1 MKKKYVMR
9 IGLSLL
15 GICLSTVFMWI
26 MWRCLP
32 NFYLICLSTNI
43 ENVVQVEFEIDEGWK
58 LSVAGDNEMEPVK
71 FLIDDPD
78 TAKTFSEKMV
88 KWMQQ
93 TLPARDIWG
102 VSQTIALHIYERV
115 PYVVTYRNGQ
125 IQKGIVYIELPKYWL
140 IGEPTPLE
148 QALRDVLPY
157 RVSD

>member
-1 MKKKYVMR
+1 MR

-32 NFYLICLSTNI
+32 NFYLICLSANI
-43 ENVVQVEFEIDEGWK
+43 EN
-58 LSVAGDNEMEPVK
+58 VAGDNEMEPVK

-88 KWMQQ
+88 KWMQR

-102 VSQTIALHIYERV
+102 VPQTIALHIYERV
-115 PYVVTYRNGQ
+115 PYIVTYRNGQ

>member
-78 TAKTFSEKMV
+78 TANMPHGKSVRHAAHFSDK
-88 KWMQQ
+88 
-93 TLPARDIWG
+93 LPNGPASTQDGSGRSQRD
-102 VSQTIALHIYERV
+102 
-115 PYVVTYRNGQ
+115 
-125 IQKGIVYIELPKYWL
+125 K
-140 IGEPTPLE
+140 
-148 QALRDVLPY
+148 
-157 RVSD
+157 

>member
-1 MKKKYVMR
+1 
-9 IGLSLL
+9 
-15 GICLSTVFMWI
+15 
-26 MWRCLP
+26 
-32 NFYLICLSTNI
+32 
-43 ENVVQVEFEIDEGWK
+43 
-58 LSVAGDNEMEPVK
+58 
-71 FLIDDPD
+71 
-78 TAKTFSEKMV
+78 
-88 KWMQQ
+88 MQQ

-102 VSQTIALHIYERV
+102 VPQPIALHIYERV